1 MNFKKIS
8 KNYLVD
14 QDLLKELCEHGL
26 LEHNVS
32 SENIDSCLECD
43 IEKLSLYC
51 FLTEIGLDIPT
62 LIKYSEFEKN
72 AMKKEQMSILKNGR
86 FLILEDI
93 HKKQKLLD
101 RLDYI
106 LLQKGK
112 EV

>member
-1 MNFKKIS
+1 
-8 KNYLVD
+8 
-14 QDLLKELCEHGL
+14 
-26 LEHNVS
+26 
-32 SENIDSCLECD
+32 
-43 IEKLSLYC
+43 
-51 FLTEIGLDIPT
+51 
-62 LIKYSEFEKN
+62 
-72 AMKKEQMSILKNGR
+72 MKKEQMSILKNGR